1 MIKTILTFSHEN
13 LINPYTD
20 VPTGVEILDL
30 SINKISAIEDD
41 DFKVRIRR
49 NSNCNFLMI
58 ACRITPTW

>member
-41 DFKVRIRR
+41 DFKVRVRR
-49 NSNCNFLMI
+49 NSNCAFLMI
-58 ACRITPTW
+58 ACRTTPTW